1 MVLYNNF
8 ITYHF
13 YFKNFKYLYLY
24 NLGIILCKKWKYILK
39 TAILDFS
46 IFEISTLGKSKIR
59 IDLFHINFQFKVQ
72 ILISFDK

>member
-1 MVLYNNF
+1 
-8 ITYHF
+8 
-13 YFKNFKYLYLY
+13 
-24 NLGIILCKKWKYILK
+24 LGIILCEKWKYIVK

-46 IFEISTLGKSKIR
+46 IFENSAFEKSKIR

>member
-24 NLGIILCKKWKYILK
+24 NLGIILCEKWKYILK
-39 TAILDFS
+39 PAILDFS
-46 IFEISTLGKSKIR
+46 FFEISTFEKSKIR
-59 IDLFHINFQFKVQ
+59 IDLFHINFHFKVQ